1 MAYDNNTTKRRRF
14 KHLSEAERGI
24 IEKLLEL
31 GYGIREIAK
40 ELGRS
45 ASTISR
51 EVKRG
56 TTTQMRTDLS
66 TFEKYFAQ
74 TDKAVYDKNR
84 ANCGRKSKLFE
95 VEEFL
100 EFAEEKILK
109 DKWSP
114 DAVVGY
120 CRQELGFS
128 KDKMVCTKTLYNWIG
143 KGLLRV
149 RNIDLPIRVRLKPR
163 KTKARVAKIKPRGKS
178 IEERPDSANNREEFG
193 HWEID
198 TLIGK
203 RSSDSVLVTL
213 TERKTR
219 FGMIFVIPSKESS
232 YVRDLFIKLQRI
244 LGEKFN
250 RVFKSVTSDNGSEFS
265 ELGKVLNELGS
276 EGYYTHPYSA
286 YERGTN
292 ERMNG
297 LIRRFLPKG
306 KEISKI
312 SKEAINRIR
321 DWYNR
326 LPRRIF
332 KYKSS
337 LEKFLSEIREIC
349 EVEVL
354 EKLLMEV

>member
-1 MAYDNNTTKRRRF
+1 MAYDNHSTKRRKF
-14 KHLSEAERGI
+14 KHLSEVERGI
-24 IEKLLEL
+24 IQKLLEL
-31 GYGIREIAK
+31 GYGIREIAR

-56 TTTQMRTDLS
+56 TTTQMKTDLS

-74 TDKAVYDKNR
+74 TGQAVYEKNR
-84 ANCGRKSKLFE
+84 AKCGRKSKLLG
-95 VEEFL
+95 VENFL
-100 EFAEEKILK
+100 KFAEEKILK

-128 KDKMVCTKTLYNWIG
+128 KDEMVCTKTLYNWIEG
-143 KGLLRV
+143 GLLRV
-149 RNIDLPIRVRLKPR
+149 KNIDLPVKVRLKPR
-163 KTKARVAKIKPRGKS
+163 KIKYRVAKIKSRGKS
-178 IEERPDSANNREEFG
+178 IEERPEVANNREEFG

-198 TLIGK
+198 TLVGK
-203 RSSDSVLVTL
+203 RSSDNVLVTL

-219 FGMIFVIPSKESS
+219 FGMIFVIPGRESS
-232 YVRDLFIKLQRI
+232 YVKDLFIKLQKI
-244 LGEKFN
+244 LGDKFN
-250 RVFKSVTSDNGSEFS
+250 KVFKSVTSDNGSEFS

-306 KEISKI
+306 KEIREI
-312 SKEAINRIR
+312 SKEAIKRIQE
-321 DWYNR
+321 WYNR

-332 KYKSS
+332 NYKSS
-337 LEKFLSEIREIC
+337 IERFLVEMKEICEIGVIEKFL
-349 EVEVL
+349 VEV
-354 EKLLMEV
+354 